1 MLFLELTN
9 KLRFFFV
16 LKHFFPFLFLFSS
29 AFSFAFT
36 FFFVPLFVVIANHH
50 FLSFMNR
57 SVSFLATLA
66 LVMAHTFTIA
76 AQPQWQFDFSGD
88 KRTAVSSGVVRVSP
102 TDRYGASSDYGFD
115 FIASPAR
122 LDAPSPFYFSVR
134 VPDGNYRVRVCLGS
148 RRRAAVTTV
157 RAESRRLFVEN
168 LSTRKGELRE
178 VAFIVHKHSPQIDSQ
193 RSIRLKPRELQKLN
207 FDDRLTI
214 EINGDAP
221 AIASLSIE
229 RDDAVPTLFLCGNS
243 TVVDQDNEPWASWGQ
258 MITRWF
264 NDQVAVANFA
274 ESGETASTFIAAN
287 RLAKVLSMMKKG
299 DYLIAEFGHNDQ
311 KQRGPGMGAY
321 YNFATALKTF
331 IDETR
336 ARGATPI
343 FVTPTQRRSFSE
355 GRIQE
360 THADYPEAMVWVAQ
374 RERVPLI
381 DLHAMTRTFYEAMG
395 EENSRRAFVHYPA
408 GTYPGQTQE
417 FKDNTHFNP
426 YGAYE
431 IAKCVIEGLRQ
442 LQLPL
447 VQALRTDYLERYP
460 ASAPFDPAHPDLF
473 STFHWND
480 APFFEAEKP
489 DGN

>member
-1 MLFLELTN
+1 MCRLFISSIVLLAMLAGN
-9 KLRFFFV
+9 
-16 LKHFFPFLFLFSS
+16 S
-29 AFSFAFT
+29 AS
-36 FFFVPLFVVIANHH
+36 
-50 FLSFMNR
+50 
-57 SVSFLATLA
+57 
-66 LVMAHTFTIA
+66 
-76 AQPQWQFDFSGD
+76 AQTWDFDFTGSTR
-88 KRTAVSSGVVRVSP
+88 KAAKCVSVKVA
-102 TDRYGASSDYGFD
+102 DRYSPEHGYGFD
-115 FIASPAR
+115 FIASPKSI
-122 LDAPSPFYFSVR
+122 DSKEPFFFSVR
-134 VPDGNYRVRVCLGS
+134 VPDGNYRVTMTLGS

-168 LSTRKGELRE
+168 LATRKGELRE
-178 VAFIVHKHSPQIDSQ
+178 VSFVVHKHSPQIDEHRQ
-193 RSIRLKPRELQKLN
+193 MRLKPRELQKLN

-214 EINGDAP
+214 EVNGDAP
-221 AIASLSIE
+221 ACSRIRIE
-229 RDDAVPTLFLCGNS
+229 RDDSVPTLFLCGNS

-264 NDQVAVANFA
+264 SDRVAVANFA
-274 ESGETASTFIAAN
+274 ESGETASTFIGAL
-287 RLAKVLSMMKKG
+287 RLEKALSMMKAG

-343 FVTPTQRRSFSE
+343 FVTPTQRRSFKD

-360 THADYPEAMVWVAQ
+360 THADYPEAMAWVAE
-374 RERVPLI
+374 REGVPLI

-395 EENSRRAFVHYPA
+395 EENSKRAFVHYPA
-408 GTYPGQTQE
+408 GSYPGQKTD

-442 LQLPL
+442 IDSPL
-447 VQALRTDYLERYP
+447 FEALRPEYFQLYP
-460 ASAPFDPAHPDLF
+460 ASSPFNPAHPDAF
-473 STFHWND
+473 ETFHWVD
-480 APFFEAEKP
+480 SPFFEAEKP

>member
-1 MLFLELTN
+1 MSRQLSFIISDLLFII
-9 KLRFFFV
+9 
-16 LKHFFPFLFLFSS
+16 SS
-29 AFSFAFT
+29 LSTASAQSWDFSFASK
-36 FFFVPLFVVIANHH
+36 PAKH
-50 FLSFMNR
+50 S
-57 SVSFLATLA
+57 
-66 LVMAHTFTIA
+66 
-76 AQPQWQFDFSGD
+76 
-88 KRTAVSSGVVRVSP
+88 TAIQVTP
-102 TDRYGASSDYGFD
+102 TDRYSAEKDYGFD
-115 FIASPAR
+115 LIASPER
-122 LDAPSPFYFSVR
+122 LDRQTPFYFSLR
-134 VPDGNYRVRVCLGS
+134 VPDGNYRVRVTLGS
-148 RRRAAVTTV
+148 RRQAAVTTV

-168 LSTRKGELRE
+168 LATKKGELRDVE
-178 VAFIVHKHSPQIDSQ
+178 FIVHKHSPQIDEQ
-193 RSIRLKPRELQKLN
+193 RSMRLKKRELTKLN

-221 AIASLSIE
+221 ACAAIHIE
-229 RDDAVPTLFLCGNS
+229 RDDSVPTLFLCGNS
-243 TVVDQDNEPWASWGQ
+243 TVVDQDSEPWASWGQ

-264 NDQVAVANFA
+264 GPEVAIANFA

-287 RLAKVLSMMKKG
+287 RLAKALSMMKAG

-343 FVTPTQRRSFSE
+343 FVTPTQRRSFKN

-360 THADYPEAMVWVAQ
+360 THADYPEAMAWVAE
-374 RERVPLI
+374 RENVPLI
-381 DLHAMTRTFYEAMG
+381 DLHSMTRDFYEALG
-395 EENSRRAFVHYPA
+395 EEQSKCAFVHYPA
-408 GTYPGQTQE
+408 GSFPGQTTD

-431 IAKCVIEGLRQ
+431 LAKCVIEGMRQ
-442 LQLPL
+442 LNLPIL
-447 VQALRTDYLERYP
+447 SALRPEYIERYP
-460 ASAPFDPAHPDLF
+460 ATAPFNPSQPDAL

-480 APFFEAEKP
+480 SPFFEAEKP

>member
-1 MLFLELTN
+1 MILLKTCIFAARNDTLFLI
-9 KLRFFFV
+9 KLMKRI
-16 LKHFFPFLFLFSS
+16 PCFLLLLLAALSASAQSWSFNFS
-29 AFSFAFT
+29 T
-36 FFFVPLFVVIANHH
+36 
-50 FLSFMNR
+50 
-57 SVSFLATLA
+57 
-66 LVMAHTFTIA
+66 
-76 AQPQWQFDFSGD
+76 D
-88 KRTAVSSGVVRVSP
+88 KRGAKLGGIRVQPS
-102 TDRYGASSDYGFD
+102 DRYGTDRDYGFD
-115 FIASPAR
+115 FIDAPAR
-122 LDAPSPFYFSVR
+122 LDQPSPFYFSVR
-134 VPDGNYRVRVCLGS
+134 VPDGNYRVTVWLGS
-148 RRRAAVTTV
+148 ARRAAVTTV

-168 LSTRKGELRE
+168 LATRKGELRSE
-178 VAFIVHKHSPQIDSQ
+178 SFIVHKHSPQIDAKSAM
-193 RSIRLKPRELQKLN
+193 RLKPRELTKLN

-221 AIASLSIE
+221 ACAAITIE
-229 RDDAVPTLFLCGNS
+229 RDDRVPTVFLCGNS
-243 TVVDQDNEPWASWGQ
+243 TVVDQDSEPWASWGQ

-264 NDQVAVANFA
+264 GPDVAFANFA

-287 RLAKVLSMMKKG
+287 RLAKALSMMKAG

-343 FVTPTQRRSFSE
+343 FVTPTQRRSFKD

-360 THADYPEAMVWVAQ
+360 THADYPEAMKWVAK
-374 RERVPLI
+374 RENVPLI
-381 DLHAMTRTFYEAMG
+381 DLHSMTRTFYEAMG
-395 EENSRRAFVHYPA
+395 ESESVHAFVHYPA
-408 GTYPGQTQE
+408 GSYPGQKAD

-431 IAKCVIEGLRQ
+431 IAKCVIEGARQ
-442 LQLPL
+442 LNLPF
-447 VQALRTDYLERYP
+447 VSALRPEYLERYP
-460 ASAPFDPAHPDLF
+460 ASAPFNPAHPDAL
-473 STFHWND
+473 SDFHWND

>member
-1 MLFLELTN
+1 MSRHLSFIIYYLFFIL
-9 KLRFFFV
+9 
-16 LKHFFPFLFLFSS
+16 
-29 AFSFAFT
+29 SFAPANAQSFDFT
-36 FFFVPLFVVIANHH
+36 FTKPAKHSTAI
-50 FLSFMNR
+50 
-57 SVSFLATLA
+57 
-66 LVMAHTFTIA
+66 LVTPA
-76 AQPQWQFDFSGD
+76 
-88 KRTAVSSGVVRVSP
+88 
-102 TDRYGASSDYGFD
+102 DRYSETTDYGFD

-122 LDAPSPFYFSVR
+122 LDRQTPFYFSVR
-134 VPDGNYRVRVCLGS
+134 VPDGNYRVTVWLGS
-148 RRRAAVTTV
+148 KKREAVTTV

-168 LSTRKGELRE
+168 LATRKGELRAE
-178 VAFIVHKHSPQIDSQ
+178 SFIVHKHSPQIDEQ
-193 RSIRLKPRELQKLN
+193 RTMRLKPRELTKLN

-221 AIASLSIE
+221 ACAAISIK
-229 RDDAVPTLFLCGNS
+229 RDDHVPTIFLCGNS
-243 TVVDQDNEPWASWGQ
+243 TVVDQDCEPWASWGQ

-264 NDQVAVANFA
+264 GPEVAFANFA

-287 RLAKVLSMMKKG
+287 RLAKVLSMMKEG
-299 DYLIAEFGHNDQ
+299 DYLFAEFGHNDQ

-343 FVTPTQRRSFSE
+343 FVTPTQRRSFKD

-360 THADYPEAMVWVAQ
+360 THADYPEAMEWVAQ
-374 RERVPLI
+374 RENVPVI
-381 DLHAMTRTFYEAMG
+381 DLHGMTRTFYESMG
-395 EENSRRAFVHYPA
+395 EAESVHAFVHYPA
-408 GTYPGQTQE
+408 GSYPGQTTD

-431 IAKCVIEGLRQ
+431 LAKCVIEGARQ
-442 LQLPL
+442 LNLPFL
-447 VQALRTDYLERYP
+447 SALRPEYLERYP
-460 ASAPFDPAHPDLF
+460 STAPFDPARPDDF
-473 STFHWND
+473 NSFHWND

>member
-1 MLFLELTN
+1 MRRDLSFIIYHLF
-9 KLRFFFV
+9 FII
-16 LKHFFPFLFLFSS
+16 SS
-29 AFSFAFT
+29 LVPACAQSWNFSFSP
-36 FFFVPLFVVIANHH
+36 VKRVKND
-50 FLSFMNR
+50 
-57 SVSFLATLA
+57 
-66 LVMAHTFTIA
+66 A
-76 AQPQWQFDFSGD
+76 AIQVTP
-88 KRTAVSSGVVRVSP
+88 A
-102 TDRYGASSDYGFD
+102 DRYAAGRDYGFD
-115 FIASPAR
+115 FIDSPAN
-122 LDAPSPFYFSVR
+122 LDTPSPFFFSVR
-134 VPDGNYRVRVCLGS
+134 VPDGNYRVTLTLGS

-168 LSTRKGELRE
+168 LATKKGEAQ
-178 VAFIVHKHSPQIDSQ
+178 VVSFVVHKHSPQIDER
-193 RSIRLKPRELQKLN
+193 RSMRLKPRELTKLN

-221 AIASLSIE
+221 ACAAIHIE
-229 RDDAVPTLFLCGNS
+229 RDDSVPTLFLCGNS
-243 TVVDQDNEPWASWGQ
+243 TVVDQDTEPWASWGQ

-264 NDQVAVANFA
+264 GDQIAVANFA

-287 RLAKVLSMMKKG
+287 RLAKALSMMKAG

-343 FVTPTQRRSFSE
+343 FVTPTQRRSFKD

-360 THADYPEAMVWVAQ
+360 THADYPEAMEWVAR
-374 RERVPLI
+374 RENVPLI
-381 DLHAMTRTFYEAMG
+381 DLHSMTRTFYEALG
-395 EENSRRAFVHYPA
+395 EEQSKRAFVHYPA
-408 GTYPGQTQE
+408 GSYPGQTAD

-431 IAKCVIEGLRQ
+431 LAKCVIEGMRQ
-442 LQLPL
+442 LNLPL
-447 VQALRTDYLERYP
+447 LDALRPDYLQRYP
-460 ASAPFDPAHPDLF
+460 ATAPFDPAHPDAVAD
-473 STFHWND
+473 FHWND
-480 APFFEAEKP
+480 SPFFEAEKP